1 MINLCQKLTVYPVPF
16 IPLGLH
22 CELLILVCLLLC
34 YELMTEV
41 MKCVNVYYMLIVNE
55 HLSPSVL

>member
-16 IPLGLH
+16 ILLGLH
-22 CELLILVCLLLC
+22 CELLVLVCLLLC

-41 MKCVNVYYMLIVNE
+41 MKYVNVYYMLIVNE